1 MTVSSGNGKGGDAM
15 SLLPAIASPTHA
27 TTRPNRSSSDRGVQR
42 SLIRP
47 KCQMTAQA
55 MVGRTDD
62 GATAG
67 VFG

>member
-1 MTVSSGNGKGGDAM
+1 
-15 SLLPAIASPTHA
+15 
-27 TTRPNRSSSDRGVQR
+27 
-42 SLIRP
+42 LIRP
-47 KCQMTAQA
+47 KCQIAGATAQA